1 MPQVRSA
8 RVEPLF
14 DGCPFMFLLALT
26 GMVFLCMHMTTYSM
40 IQRSV
45 AMQEAILESQNSLK
59 DAIPLLKEGGGNV
72 CHLYSEF

>member
-14 DGCPFMFLLALT
+14 DVPFVFLLTLT
-26 GMVFLCMHMTTYSM
+26 AMVFLCLHVQYSW

-45 AMQEAILESQNSLK
+45 AMQEALVESRNLLK
-59 DAIPLLKEGGGNV
+59 EAIPLLKEGGGMCV
-72 CHLYSEF
+72 ACYAEF

>member
-1 MPQVRSA
+1 MRSA

-26 GMVFLCMHMTTYSM
+26 AMVFLCMHMQYSW